1 MFSFFKKTDKNKTAD
16 NTNSKKVEVNQ
27 ISNGSI
33 KDTVG
38 SFAMT
43 LLMGQG
49 LINRDM
55 LINPNIKIKAEFG
68 YLFSKE
74 DGATEGLFKIK
85 VDDKE
90 YYFGVQGYK
99 VHLLAI
105 NELQYRALIENMFAC
120 HDCLKNSAINET
132 EKQKERRTK
141 NNQYIEKNGIEVN
154 SNLACLLEDGAVK
167 LKSLDEICKRVIA
180 CLITVQISSDITN
193 GKYKESLEYFLPLYK
208 KFDVYDCLNS
218 KEKKIIDGT
227 YASQDVI
234 DMDWAYEACWAL
246 CWFLGLVDD
255 IKNAGLLC
263 DCEKS
268 MSFIK
273 NSDSLDNFKS
283 KCNLRMLDEV
293 LDMHDLY
300 FRYSWA
306 INNQKVVSDSK
317 IGSLDSS
324 VVIERRRGLEWIL
337 SAENDWYNLSQSA

>member
-16 NTNSKKVEVNQ
+16 DTNSKKVEVNQ

-49 LINRDM
+49 LLNKDM
-55 LINPNIKIKAEFG
+55 LINPNVKIEAEFG

-85 VDDKE
+85 VDDKD

-105 NELQYRALIENMFAC
+105 NELQYRALIENVVAC
-120 HDCLKNSAINET
+120 HDCLKNSDINET
-132 EKQKERRTK
+132 EKQKERRIK
-141 NNQYIEKNGIEVN
+141 NNQYIEKNSIAIN
-154 SNLACLLEDGAVK
+154 SNLACFLEDGAVK
-167 LKSLDEICKRVIA
+167 LKSLDEICKRILA
-180 CLITVQISSDITN
+180 CLITVQISSDIN
-193 GKYKESLEYFLPLYK
+193 NDKYKESLEYFLPLYK
-208 KFDVYDCLNS
+208 KFDLDGCLNS

-246 CWFLGLVDD
+246 CWCLGLVDD

-268 MSFIK
+268 ISFIK
-273 NSDSLDNFKS
+273 DSNSLDDFMS
-283 KCNLRMLDEV
+283 KCNLRPLDEI

-306 INNQKVVSDSK
+306 INEQKVNAESK
-317 IGSLDSS
+317 IGSLNSS
-324 VVIERRRGLEWIL
+324 VVIERRRGLEWVL
-337 SAENDWYNLSQSA
+337 SSVTDWYNLSQSA